1 MQLPSANE
9 DLKSII
15 MCTCMVLTTILNIAM
30 IIAKGFLT
38 VNIINLLA
46 VFFNVVF
53 NSMLNASLILSIEE
67 QKRGKVL
74 GMVISFSS
82 LGQAASS
89 LLYGCVA
96 GILGSVNGSLFTTAL
111 TVIPTVWF
119 VFNRSIISLL
129 DEDPEKTIAKA

>member
-1 MQLPSANE
+1 MIVQDMKEAFIYVAHRKGLLPLMSAAFTLNLLGSGLGSILYPFLLE
-9 DLKSII
+9 KGFTVTEYGWFLSIESAAAFAAVSLLSFVKLKHKKSII

-67 QKRGKVL
+67 
-74 GMVISFSS
+74 
-82 LGQAASS
+82 
-89 LLYGCVA
+89 
-96 GILGSVNGSLFTTAL
+96 
-111 TVIPTVWF
+111 
-119 VFNRSIISLL
+119 
-129 DEDPEKTIAKA
+129 